1 MINAM
6 RGQIHGADARAATE
20 GSAAMQQAKSL
31 TVFDKA
37 DSDRIRQ
44 NLLEYVRASDAQ
56 WPSSRAIR
64 PTRRPTML
72 CIASTRIPRS
82 PAAQRNAI
90 EIPRRLS
97 EQPRQNER

>member
-44 NLLEYVRASDAQ
+44 NLLEYVARVGCSVAIVASDQTYPKADNALHRLYTHTDK
-56 WPSSRAIR
+56 SSRA
-64 PTRRPTML
+64 TK
-72 CIASTRIPRS
+72 
-82 PAAQRNAI
+82 RN
-90 EIPRRLS
+90 RNSSSSL
-97 EQPRQNER
+97 

>member
-56 WPSSRAIR
+56 WPIVASDQIYPKADNALHRLYTHTEKSSRA
-64 PTRRPTML
+64 TK
-72 CIASTRIPRS
+72 
-82 PAAQRNAI
+82 RN
-90 EIPRRLS
+90 RNSSSSL
-97 EQPRQNER
+97 